1 MKEKDSE
8 TKKLMNEMEQLKE
21 PFKDA
26 ALLKLEMEKLELSER
41 LQESHDEVK
50 AVAKERADLQRLQ
63 EFLQSEKSQLQEN
76 LREMAAKVCVIHFH
90 VCVLIFCK
98 QISW

>member
-8 TKKLMNEMEQLKE
+8 TKKLMNEIEQLKE

-50 AVAKERADLQRLQ
+50 AVAKERVDLQRLQ

-76 LREMAAKVCVIHFH
+76 LREMTAKVCVIHFH
-90 VCVLIFCK
+90 VCVC
-98 QISW
+98 

>member
-8 TKKLMNEMEQLKE
+8 TKKLMNEIEQLKE

-76 LREMAAKVCVIHFH
+76 LREMTAKVCVIHFH
-90 VCVLIFCK
+90 VCVCVNIL
-98 QISW
+98 